1 MQQDTQSRAL
11 QCRLKVRR
19 AARSWQSCAHMSAC
33 SSCALCFSRDYV
45 MSHSSSACI
54 RTLRQST
61 AVHNKYGFSAT
72 VCWVNEDPAHVCAFF
87 WAPQAPGVHPRHAVT
102 PLSRPSS
109 CSKRRSQ
116 DQPCPAQ
123 VCVAQQGVGLSKHVS
138 HQGLLSRRACNS
150 GVLCSS
156 MDCAMHL
163 AASACTR
170 TLRHSS

>member
-109 CSKRRSQ
+109 CSKRLSQ
-116 DQPCPAQ
+116 YQSCPAHVCRSARCWAVQ
-123 VCVAQQGVGLSKHVS
+123 VRLTPRFAQPA
-138 HQGLLSRRACNS
+138 ACNS